1 MLKITQKMEKT
12 IDEKEIKIKK
22 LNELCR
28 QAVALEIKESN
39 KRVQIM
45 NRLEN
50 QARKEG
56 KKVTDKTKTATCD
69 AELKSEMGQIKHLH
83 NNIASLKREIEICND
98 RISLCRNVIREL
110 ELPHS

>member
-50 QARKEG
+50 QARKE
-56 KKVTDKTKTATCD
+56 
-69 AELKSEMGQIKHLH
+69 
-83 NNIASLKREIEICND
+83 
-98 RISLCRNVIREL
+98 
-110 ELPHS
+110 